1 MNMLLGNN
9 TIEQQKLGELKRHNA
24 VIEQESQL
32 KLRKCTHEY
41 IMQNLKDFNKL
52 KASGMEVADI
62 VTIFSEM
69 EKFDDR

>member
-1 MNMLLGNN
+1 MLLGNN
-9 TIEQQKLGELKRHNA
+9 TIEQQKLDEMKRHNT

-41 IMQNLKDFNKL
+41 TMQILKDFNEL

-62 VTIFSEM
+62 VAIFPDM
-69 EKFDDR
+69 QKFDDR